1 MVIFFNKYTETAP
14 FSGAPEFIPVFS
26 VIRVALSFSFLF
38 SVLYIL
44 FVLLSFCLLHCLSFD
59 LKISITPFG
68 IFKLFLYFTSYMCRA
83 VSIFLPFT
91 FSMKKLSKG
100 CKNK

>member
-1 MVIFFNKYTETAP
+1 MVIFFNKYTETAL

-44 FVLLSFCLLHCLSFD
+44 FVLLSICLLHCLSFD

-68 IFKLFLYFTSYMCRA
+68 ISKLFLYFTSY
-83 VSIFLPFT
+83 VDVQSSFHFFTIYIFNEKIVQR
-91 FSMKKLSKG
+91 M
-100 CKNK
+100 